1 MASADALAQA
11 QASLE
16 QLIDAART
24 GAIIPIRLT
33 GQLEAIRDLLQQ
45 AEKDAAQAAQEAA
58 AKAVPADQETF
69 LKEQAGFVSHAVH
82 ELRTPMTSIR
92 GYGDM
97 LKSMGPLNDMQKL
110 AVDTIRTNSRR
121 MESLLTDVSD
131 TAKLKAGV
139 LRTNVKMDMFK
150 NVAQMVEKQAQA
162 LTEELGRKLTFDIPQ
177 GLPILNV
184 DGDLLAKALYKLVEN
199 GLRYSGTPPT
209 DDGEAKPGEVIV
221 RGAGD
226 GSNLIITVSD
236 NGIGMTPDEL
246 DKLGT
251 IYFRS
256 ESEYVRSYKGSGL
269 GIPVAYGII
278 HLLGGTIT
286 VISTPGVGT
295 TFTITLTGMS

>member
-1 MASADALAQA
+1 
-11 QASLE
+11 
-16 QLIDAART
+16 
-24 GAIIPIRLT
+24 
-33 GQLEAIRDLLQQ
+33 
-45 AEKDAAQAAQEAA
+45 
-58 AKAVPADQETF
+58 
-69 LKEQAGFVSHAVH
+69 
-82 ELRTPMTSIR
+82 
-92 GYGDM
+92 
-97 LKSMGPLNDMQKL
+97 
-110 AVDTIRTNSRR
+110 
-121 MESLLTDVSD
+121 VSD

-139 LRTNVKMDMFK
+139 LRTSVKMDMFK
-150 NVAQMVEKQAQA
+150 NIAQMVEKQAQP
-162 LTEELGRKLTFDIPQ
+162 LTEELGRKLTLDIPQ

-199 GLRYSGTPPT
+199 GLRYSGAPPA
-209 DDGEAKPGEVIV
+209 DDSEGETSAGEVII

-236 NGIGMTPDEL
+236 NGIGMTPEEL
-246 DKLGT
+246 DRLGS

-256 ESEYVRSYKGSGL
+256 ENEYVRSYKGSGL